1 MEKYFEKA
9 NDQHITAR
17 VFYVAS
23 SKIYS
28 NAEHTVLASTADLQH
43 AFETGVLAL
52 DNGSAVARAIAF
64 SVASNVATVVTAFD
78 ATSGVVAVT
87 NAA

>member
-1 MEKYFEKA
+1 MEITFEKA
-9 NDQHITAR
+9 NDQHIVAR

-23 SKIYS
+23 SKIY
-28 NAEHTVLASTADLQH
+28 NDTEHTVLASTADLKH
-43 AFETGVLAL
+43 AFDTGVLAL

>member
-1 MEKYFEKA
+1 MEIRFEKA

-28 NAEHTVLASTADLQH
+28 DTEHTVLASTADLKH
-43 AFETGVLAL
+43 AFDTGVLAL
-52 DNGSAVARAIAF
+52 DNGTAIARAIAF
-64 SVASNVATVVTAFD
+64 SVSSDVATVVAAFD

>member
-1 MEKYFEKA
+1 MEITFEKA
-9 NDQHITAR
+9 NDQHIVAR

-23 SKIYS
+23 SKIY
-28 NAEHTVLASTADLQH
+28 NDTEHTVLASTADLKH

-52 DNGSAVARAIAF
+52 DNGTAVARAIAF

-87 NAA
+87 NAE